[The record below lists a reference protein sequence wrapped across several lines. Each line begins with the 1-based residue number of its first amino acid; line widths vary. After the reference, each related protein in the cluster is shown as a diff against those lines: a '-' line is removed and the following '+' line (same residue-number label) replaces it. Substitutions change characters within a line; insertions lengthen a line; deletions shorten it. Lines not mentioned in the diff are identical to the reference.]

1 MILSEQIARLIE
13 DMLTEQGGTLEIGRN
28 ELASKMGC
36 VPSQINYVI
45 TSRFT
50 PQKGYIVETRRGG
63 GGYMRI
69 SRVQFDK
76 NSYLMQFYNAI
87 GDSIDY
93 ESSKVFIRHLT
104 KNNIITPREE
114 QLILAPLSESA
125 LTDVRREDRDKMR
138 AVMLKAV
145 VLKLATM

>member
-1 MILSEQIARLIE
+1 
-13 DMLTEQGGTLEIGRN
+13 MLTEQGGTLEIGRN